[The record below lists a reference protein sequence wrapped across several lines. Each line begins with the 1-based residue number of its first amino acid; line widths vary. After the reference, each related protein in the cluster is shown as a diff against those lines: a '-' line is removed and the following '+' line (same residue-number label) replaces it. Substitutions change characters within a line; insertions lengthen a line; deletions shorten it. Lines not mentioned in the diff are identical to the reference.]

1 MRRRNFLATLGAA
14 ALWPS
19 HGYTQQAALRR
30 LGYLTLSSNAE
41 PYLTHFRQ
49 GLREFGLHEGKN
61 IVVDVK
67 SAATAKV
74 LPDMVADLLRD
85 KVAIIVTNQTP
96 ATRAAHAGTR
106 DIPIVM
112 APAGDPVGA
121 GFIKSLAQPGGNITG
136 VSASGP
142 EAAAKTLELMRE
154 LLPTLKR
161 IAVLLDANNPYSK
174 PFFEQIN
181 AAGKT
186 MAIDVQPYSVKNNDE
201 LEAAFPALVK
211 ARSEAAII
219 VNTLGFPAVA
229 LAVKHRV
236 AAIGTNS
243 AFADAGCVLSYN
255 ADPRDLCY
263 KAASYVD
270 RIFRGQ
276 RPSDLP
282 VALPTKFELVI
293 NHKVAR
299 SFGMTVPQTLLLRA
313 DKVID

>member
-1 MRRRNFLATLGAA
+1 MRRREFLALFGAA
-14 ALWPS
+14 ALWRS
-19 HGYTQQAALRR
+19 EGFTQQPATRR
-30 LGYLTLSSNAE
+30 IGYVTLSSNAE

-49 GLREFGLHEGKN
+49 GLRELGLFEGKN

-67 SAATAKV
+67 SAPTAKL
-74 LPDMVADLLRD
+74 LPEMVADLVRE
-85 KVAIIVTNQTP
+85 KVVMIVTNQTP
-96 ATRAAHAGTR
+96 ATRAAQTATK

-121 GFIKSLAQPGGNITG
+121 GFIKSLAHPGGNITG

-161 IAVLLDANNPYSK
+161 VAVLLDANNPYSK
-174 PFFEQIN
+174 PFFEQIHT
-181 AAGKT
+181 AAKS
-186 MAIDVQPYSVKNNDE
+186 MALDVQPYSVKNNDE
-201 LEAAFPALVK
+201 LEAAFPAVIK
-211 ARSEAAII
+211 ARPDAAII

-229 LAVKHRV
+229 VAVKHRLPS
-236 AAIGTNS
+236 IGTNS

-263 KAASYVD
+263 KAATYVD
-270 RIFRGQ
+270 RILKGQ

-282 VALPTKFELVI
+282 VALPAKFELVV
-293 NHKVAR
+293 NQKVAR
-299 SFGMTVPQTLLLRA
+299 AFGMTVPQSLLLRA
-313 DKVID
+313 DRVIE